1 MDKMNKAKETA
12 MKLAEQVREREEK
25 AKNKGEELLE
35 KLFKEDLSGNLL
47 LDPVFEEILLQE
59 ERTILPLE
67 KLIEKVQKRKGA
79 DSNRGK
85 NKLRLELAK
94 AILELQE
101 KKAIDKIDLEIEKY
115 QKKAEQLETEET
127 FERFNC
133 STDTVTEEDL
143 KNEPVLFKPNFL
155 TQGEIHI
162 LAGKAGSGK
171 SYLATQMALAL
182 ATGEPLF
189 GMYATKK
196 QSVAYLSFE
205 DSKAR
210 LLQRLQNMGW
220 EGEKISLQLYT
231 DLSPLLISSGGR
243 LETTTLAKSITKS
256 IKAQNPDTVIID
268 TYSQAFLH
276 EDGDNRGSQAVGN
289 WIKKELRGKTVLIIH
304 HVRKAENY
312 EKTEDVTLDAIR
324 GASALVGYSRS
335 AFFLGGM
342 DPQYAL
348 KTLKSNYG
356 EPFPDYQNKLY
367 LEKDIVEI
375 DCKKIFKG
383 FKIRGGHFDKM
394 DKARREADAS
404 ARKKLGL

>member
-1 MDKMNKAKETA
+1 MNKAKETA